1 MSKKNCKEK
10 VGAALQSR
18 FEDIEK
24 LWNLWKED
32 SEASDPDLGNF
43 NEYGLAFD
51 YVAPGSFNDQKQ
63 GYFRY
68 QISYGG
74 PSEEFRFFTDENFR
88 PYRIEFWYLDWFD
101 GAKQVL
107 RGKKLELLEEIFED
121 FRETGTVQHVFKQ
134 AS

>member
-1 MSKKNCKEK
+1 MSDKDCKDK
-10 VGAALQSR
+10 VGPALESR

-32 SEASDPDLGNF
+32 SGASDPDLGNF

-51 YVAPGSFNDQKQ
+51 YVAPGTFNEQNQ

-101 GAKQVL
+101 GAKRVL
-107 RGKKLELLEEIFED
+107 TGKKLELMQEIFEYLKD
-121 FRETGTVQHVFKQ
+121 CGTVARVFKE

>member
-1 MSKKNCKEK
+1 MNEKTCKGK
-10 VGAALQSR
+10 IGAALQGR

-32 SEASDPDLGNF
+32 SEAYDPDLGNF
-43 NEYGLAFD
+43 AEYGLAFD
-51 YVAPGSFNDQKQ
+51 YVAPETFNDQQ
-63 GYFRY
+63 RGYFRY

-88 PYRIEFWYLDWFD
+88 PYKIEFWYLDWFD
-101 GAKQVL
+101 GAKKVL
-107 RGKKLELLEEIFED
+107 TGKKLGLMQEIFKD
-121 FRETGTVQHVFKQ
+121 FKECGTVEHVFKQ

>member
-1 MSKKNCKEK
+1 MNEKTCKGK
-10 VGAALQSR
+10 IGAALQGR

-32 SEASDPDLGNF
+32 PEAYDPDLGNF

-51 YVAPGSFNDQKQ
+51 YVAPGSFNEQKQ

-88 PYRIEFWYLDWFD
+88 PYQIEFWYLDWFD
-101 GAKQVL
+101 GAKTIL
-107 RGKKLELLEEIFED
+107 RGKKLGLMQEIFED
-121 FRETGTVQHVFKQ
+121 FKECGTVAHVFKQ

>member
-1 MSKKNCKEK
+1 MDKTCKDK
-10 VGAALQSR
+10 VGPALESR

-32 SEASDPDLGNF
+32 SGASDPECGNF
-43 NEYGLAFD
+43 NEYGLSFD
-51 YVAPGSFNDQKQ
+51 YVAPNTFDDQKA
-63 GYFRY
+63 GYFCY

-74 PSEEFRFFTDENFR
+74 PSEKFRFFTDENFR

-101 GAKQVL
+101 GAKRVL
-107 RGKKLELLEEIFED
+107 TGKKLSLMREIFEYFKD
-121 FRETGTVQHVFKQ
+121 CGTVARVFKE

>member
-1 MSKKNCKEK
+1 MNEKNCKDK
-10 VGAALQSR
+10 VGAALQGR

-32 SEASDPDLGNF
+32 SEAYDPDLGNF

-51 YVAPGSFNDQKQ
+51 YVAPDTFNEQKQ

-88 PYRIEFWYLDWFD
+88 PYKIEFWYLDWFD
-101 GAKQVL
+101 GAKKVL
-107 RGKKLELLEEIFED
+107 TGKKLGLMQEIFED
-121 FRETGTVQHVFKQ
+121 FKECGTVEHVFKQ